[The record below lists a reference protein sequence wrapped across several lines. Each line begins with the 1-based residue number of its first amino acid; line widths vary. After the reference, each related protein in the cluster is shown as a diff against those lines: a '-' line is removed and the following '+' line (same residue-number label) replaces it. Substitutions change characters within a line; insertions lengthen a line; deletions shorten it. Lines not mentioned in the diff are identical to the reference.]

1 MLDDDGPVV
10 KSGFGGAALLARQ
23 GPRTV
28 GLRDDLGYLPHVL
41 EECDESEEVK

>member
-1 MLDDDGPVV
+1 MVLP
-10 KSGFGGAALLARQ
+10 SRQ

-28 GLRDDLGYLPHVL
+28 GLRDDLGHLPHVL